1 MSMTGAAGIMAMPQS
16 TRSMARLMMRCMG
29 VRPVPFTMSSGVS
42 NSVLFFAPRSMMSV
56 SLGAT

>member
-1 MSMTGAAGIMAMPQS
+1 MAMPQS

-29 VRPVPFTMSSGVS
+29 VRPVPLTMSSGVS
-42 NSVLFFAPRSMMSV
+42 NRVLFFAPRSMMSV